1 MCKIEIDVSCGLI
14 EIDKTTTEIERKLEE
29 SNRLKQPNKHNTE

>member
-14 EIDKTTTEIERKLEE
+14 EINKTTTEIGRKLKE
-29 SNRLKQPNKHNTE
+29 SNRLKQPNKLHTE